1 MGIFRDSQNGNNEA
15 EPVKVDFERRDKINN
30 FMGYFGKKWVEQSD

>member
-15 EPVKVDFERRDKINN
+15 EQVKVDFERRDKIIN
-30 FMGYFGKKWVEQSD
+30 FMGYFGKKRAEQSD